1 MDWSNINWFLLLPAT
16 FQHHLQF
23 KCFCMMLTFLS
34 GKILNK
40 LQILKLLNL
49 KTITHLTLE
58 KHFASYKAYRY
69 VVHYFICPLE
79 YISRVDIILSLMKR
93 PEKCLIY
100 LRSL

>member
-1 MDWSNINWFLLLPAT
+1 MDWSNRNWFFLPPAT
-16 FQHHLQF
+16 LQHHLQF

-40 LQILKLLNL
+40 LHILKLLNL
-49 KTITHLTLE
+49 KTVTHLTLE
-58 KHFASYKAYRY
+58 KHFTSYKAYRR

-79 YISRVDIILSLMKR
+79 YINRVDIILSLMIR

-100 LRSL
+100 FWSL